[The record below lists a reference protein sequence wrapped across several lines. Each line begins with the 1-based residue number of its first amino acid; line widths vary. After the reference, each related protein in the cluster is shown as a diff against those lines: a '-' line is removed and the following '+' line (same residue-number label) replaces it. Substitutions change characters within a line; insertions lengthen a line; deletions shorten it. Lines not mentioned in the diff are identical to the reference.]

1 MALLGLSTELLFFF
15 AVAGS
20 VEIEE
25 SANKKMNENLK
36 KKNVKKRKER
46 TEMKREGLS
55 FYWAGQLTTFQCRKA
70 AETISVS
77 FVWPTT

>member
-36 KKNVKKRKER
+36 KKCQEKKRKD
-46 TEMKREGLS
+46 
-55 FYWAGQLTTFQCRKA
+55 
-70 AETISVS
+70 
-77 FVWPTT
+77 